1 MGLYLPQVFSCNE
14 ILEVGGLGVSTDS
27 VEPQRCQWDSRVEH
41 WAVIYFAQ
49 EQGGRCSVVEWLGG
63 SSQTGWHRPTAADSR
78 DRQSDRRRQAVTR
91 GESLETLVSAR
102 WGRWS
107 VGALV
112 SPPERPCQPWILA
125 DRWVRCRHNES
136 SLSLTTRFSFVGQR
150 RLGTSGPLGQGGSV
164 ELVGVIHKCR

>member
-91 GESLETLVSAR
+91 GESLETLVSAPL
-102 WGRWS
+102 
-107 VGALV
+107 GALV
-112 SPPERPCQPWILA
+112 GGGAGQPPRAPLPTL
-125 DRWVRCRHNES
+125 D
-136 SLSLTTRFSFVGQR
+136 
-150 RLGTSGPLGQGGSV
+150 TS
-164 ELVGVIHKCR
+164 